1 VRVERE
7 QAGVGRAQRDR
18 ELGRGAGVAARDP
31 HAAVRADEEEQ
42 HRPLGPQA
50 GHVPVLALGLG
61 PGVDVAGVE
70 QDPPAVA
77 VARPPPQAVRLG
89 AIRRAA
95 RVAAIGVHAGVVG
108 RFAPILSGPKW
119 LRRPRSSR

>member
-50 GHVPVLALGLG
+50 GHVAVLALGLG

-77 VARPPPQAVRLG
+77 VARPPPEAVRLD
-89 AIRRAA
+89 AIRRMAL
-95 RVAAIGVHAGVVG
+95 VVAIGVHAGVVG
-108 RFAPILSGPKW
+108 RRAPILSPRGGV
-119 LRRPRSSR
+119 RRARSRR

>member
-1 VRVERE
+1 VGVERP
-7 QAGVGRAQRDR
+7 QAAVRRAQREG
-18 ELGRGAGVAARDP
+18 ELCCSAGVAARDA
-31 HAAVRADEEEQ
+31 HAAVRADQEEQ

-50 GHVPVLALGLG
+50 GHVAVLALGLG

-70 QDPPAVA
+70 QDPAAVA
-77 VARPPPQAVRLG
+77 VARPPPEAVRLG

-95 RVAAIGVHAGVVG
+95 LVAAIGVHAGVVG
-108 RFAPILSGPKW
+108 RLAPILSGPKW